1 MSTSGSYENLLLVTD
16 GSQFSEGA
24 VREAIR
30 LAKQSSCKMTALT
43 VVEFN
48 PEFASMAPDMED
60 KMESEA
66 KKMIDAIRDRAQKE
80 GVVCDSLVLKGAPP
94 HEPIVEE
101 AERIKA
107 DIIVMGRRG
116 RTGIKRLLMGSVTS
130 RVIGHSPVKVL
141 VVPKDA

>member
-1 MSTSGSYENLLLVTD
+1 MSISGCFENPLLVTD

-24 VREAIR
+24 VKEAIR
-30 LAKQSSCKMTALT
+30 IAKQCSGKMTALT

-48 PEFASMAPDMED
+48 PEFAALAPDMEN
-60 KMESEA
+60 KMEVEA
-66 KKMIDAIRDRAQKE
+66 KEMIDRIKDRARDE
-80 GVVCDSLVLKGAPP
+80 GIECDSLVMTGENP
-94 HEPIVEE
+94 HESIVEM
-101 AERIKA
+101 AEKIKA